1 MRDEAR
7 RYEGSTFSTEK
18 AVACLYAIMFVAVI
32 GMGVQKQLNR
42 IAPGEPAPAA
52 IAVNQA
58 PDRASLPSR

>member
-32 GMGVQKQLNR
+32 GMGVQNQLR
-42 IAPGEPAPAA
+42 IAPAPAA

-58 PDRASLPSR
+58 PDENWLR

>member
-42 IAPGEPAPAA
+42 IAPAPAA

-58 PDRASLPSR
+58 PDENWLR